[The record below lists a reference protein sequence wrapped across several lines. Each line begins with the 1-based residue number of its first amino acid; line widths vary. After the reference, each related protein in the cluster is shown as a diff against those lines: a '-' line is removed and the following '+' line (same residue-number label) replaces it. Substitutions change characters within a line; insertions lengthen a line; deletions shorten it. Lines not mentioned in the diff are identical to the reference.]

1 LRVVLDPNVLVS
13 ALIKPGGAP
22 AELILRWL
30 EGEFE
35 LVVSDQL
42 LLGEL
47 TRVLAYPRLRRR
59 VAADDAAA
67 FVELL
72 RESAE
77 RAADPAEPP
86 PRSRDPNDDY
96 LLALAEAADA
106 QLVSGDGDLLAL
118 AEQYPIMAPRA
129 FLGTLATAEE

>member
-1 LRVVLDPNVLVS
+1 MLVS

-42 LLGEL
+42 LGEL

-67 FVELL
+67 FVARL

-129 FLGTLATAEE
+129 FLGTLATAEQ